1 MYLQENSAL
10 YKDIAIV
17 LYNTPDDSLSL
28 SSEKDNDK
36 IFKTSNYLKENEN
49 PLDLHRFHSQETI
62 IILNVS
68 ASKEISIAPDE
79 VKPSETETN
88 S

>member
-28 SSEKDNDK
+28 SAEKDNDK
-36 IFKTSNYLKENEN
+36 IFKKSNYLEEDEN
-49 PLDLHRFHSQETI
+49 PLDLHRFHSEETI
-62 IILNVS
+62 FILNVS
-68 ASKEISIAPDE
+68 TSKEISIAPDE

>member
-62 IILNVS
+62 IILNV
-68 ASKEISIAPDE
+68 
-79 VKPSETETN
+79 
-88 S
+88 